1 MDKYCLKCGKEL
13 NKNAKFCNECGT
25 PLMEKNAKKGG
36 GKKIVMITMCALLA
50 AAGGTYVAYA
60 GAGDWLKGCFSK
72 KSQEETNI
80 PTETVD
86 EKTEITYSV
95 TIEETENPDFSYPVF
110 ACSVPSDVIDQLN
123 EKYRQ
128 EVDGYIAGADVS
140 PIEIEEMIVSDNT
153 YEVDYQSEDGA
164 IVALSKIGHLYGGG
178 TSSMPYREGIILNLE
193 NGEELEVY
201 EALDCTKEIIEVAA
215 KSAFMKDIM
224 KFESNKSDSDGYYD
238 YYDTA
243 IVTLLDS
250 DYNSFTYSL
259 CDEGVAVSSGKWLLG
274 PSINEV
280 VVSKEELKNA
290 EKIQDNPF
298 VLNTSEEETLE
309 LNINLLWDS
318 CKTDPC
324 ISNLSVDSALSCMT
338 YLIHTSSEMDLPSR
352 EEMDGG
358 SYYRISKEEVR
369 NYLKEVYQI
378 SVTDEELKEWPNY
391 IDGDENYYTY
401 MTGFGDTFSSTTID
415 DCQQLTED
423 MVVIRGKID
432 DLIDEKNYN
441 YTLVA
446 RINPNS
452 PLCGLQLIKLDIY

>member
-25 PLMEKNAKKGG
+25 PVMEKNAKKGG
-36 GKKIVMITMCALLA
+36 GKKIVMIMMCALLA
-50 AAGGTYVAYA
+50 AAGGTYAAYA

-95 TIEETENPDFSYPVF
+95 TIEETENPEFSYPVF
-110 ACSVPSDVIDQLN
+110 ACSVPSDVINQLN
-123 EKYRQ
+123 EKYKQ
-128 EVDGYIAGADVS
+128 EVDGYIAGAEVS
-140 PIEIEEMIVSDNT
+140 PVEIEEMIVSDNI

-280 VVSKEELKNA
+280 VVSKEELKNM
-290 EKIQDNPF
+290 EKIQKNSF
-298 VLNTSEEETLE
+298 SLSSSQEEALE
-309 LNINLLWDS
+309 LKIDLLS
-318 CKTDPC
+318 GPCKQDPC
-324 ISNLSVDSALSCMT
+324 ISNLTIDSALNCMT
-338 YLIHTSSEMDLPSR
+338 YLLHTSSEVDLSSR
-352 EEMDGG
+352 EEMEGG
-358 SYYRISKEEVR
+358 TYYRISKDEVQ
-369 NYLKEVYQI
+369 NYLKEVYQMN
-378 SVTDEELKEWPNY
+378 VTNEELEEWSY
-391 IDGDENYYTY
+391 YDDGNEDYYTY
-401 MTGFGDTFSSTTID
+401 FTGFGDTFSSTTID
-415 DCQQLTED
+415 NYQQITED
-423 MVVIRGKID
+423 MVVFRGEIE
-432 DLIDEKNYN
+432 DLIDEKKYN